1 MMCNNLGMMVGVPL
15 AGAILDATA
24 MTGWTYLSFIA
35 GGCLVIS
42 AVAYWF
48 MKVYGPNGEVVE

>member
-1 MMCNNLGMMVGVPL
+1 MMCNTFGMISGVPI

-24 MTGWTYLSFIA
+24 MTGWTYLSIIA
-35 GGCLVIS
+35 GACLLIS

-48 MKVYGPNGEVVE
+48 MKIYGPNGEVVE

>member
-1 MMCNNLGMMVGVPL
+1 MRLMVGVPL